1 MADISQVKLL
11 DGNTYNL
18 KDAVA
23 RKGQYYG
30 VCDTAADTVAK
41 TVTIEGITELEVG
54 LCINIKFTEANTA
67 SAPTLNVNGLGAKN
81 IRQYGTTNAAGTA
94 ATTGWYAG
102 AVVQL
107 TYDGSGWVR
116 DQGFNTNTTYTL
128 TEVWCGTA
136 AATAAKASSSAVYY
150 VLREG
155 NVFEITF
162 RYSNTAATALTLNV
176 NSTGAKPIYINGV
189 VSSASNYTLPAGKYL
204 VYYDG
209 TAYQIRTDGK
219 IPASIT
225 GNSGTVNGHTVNSD
239 VPANAKFT
247 DTTYSAITNAQV
259 TAAVTAGWNT

>member
-1 MADISQVKLL
+1 MADISKITTL
-11 DGNTYNL
+11 DGTTYNI

-30 VCDTAADTVAK
+30 VCDTAGATVAK
-41 TVTIEGITELEVG
+41 TVTIDGITELEVG
-54 LCINIKFTEANTA
+54 LCINIKFTNANTVA
-67 SAPTLNVNGLGAKN
+67 SPTLNVNGLGAKN

-128 TEVWCGTA
+128 TEVFCNTA
-136 AATAAKASSSAVYY
+136 ASTAAKASSNSTYY

-162 RYSNTAATALTLNV
+162 RYSNTAASALTLNIA
-176 NSTGAKPIYINGV
+176 STGAKPIYINGTA
-189 VSSASNYTLPAGKYL
+189 SSATNYTLPAGKYI

-209 TAYQIRTDGK
+209 EAYQIRTDGK
-219 IPASIT
+219 LPVDIFGDAE
-225 GNSGTVNGHTVNSD
+225 TVNGHTIYSD
-239 VPANAKFT
+239 VPANAVFT
-247 DTTYSAITNAQV
+247 DTTYSALTNAQV
-259 TAAVTAGWNT
+259 TAAVTAGWNS